1 MEEAEEVSQTKKV
14 LGPSLSRDSPAPP
27 PLPLSPPPP
36 DLGHCN
42 VGVVITSERETETR
56 IKKQELLRITETDI

>member
-1 MEEAEEVSQTKKV
+1 M
-14 LGPSLSRDSPAPP
+14 
-27 PLPLSPPPP
+27 SPPPP